1 MPPVLIANPLQLDLS
16 DIGPVAEPVGEP
28 LVQLKCLVAGEFDDG
43 RVEASPGRWRRHV
56 GESKAELSHFNA
68 GRCTFTPDGGDPIE
82 INAGDAVY
90 FPPRSTGTWNVR
102 ETVHKT
108 FVTFEY

>member
-1 MPPVLIANPLQLDLS
+1 MPPVLIANPLQLDLP
-16 DIGPVAEPVGEP
+16 DIGPVAEPAATHPARPPRHRFRPV
-28 LVQLKCLVAGEFDDG
+28 
-43 RVEASPGRWRRHV
+43 RHRHV
-56 GESKAELSHFNA
+56 GESKAELSHFIA

-90 FPPRSTGTWNVR
+90 FPPGTAGTWDVR
-102 ETVHKT
+102 ETVRKT